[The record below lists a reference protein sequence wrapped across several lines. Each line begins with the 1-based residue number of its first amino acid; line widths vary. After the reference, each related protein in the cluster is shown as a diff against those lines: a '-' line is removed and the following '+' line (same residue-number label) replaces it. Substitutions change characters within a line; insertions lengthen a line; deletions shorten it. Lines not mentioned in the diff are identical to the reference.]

1 MREAKCIKVNI
12 CRHLH
17 LLHHIIEASR
27 VLLKIS
33 SDFREMFH
41 QNLRISSDCR
51 NVSSEFRDLNI

>member
-41 QNLRISSDCR
+41 QIVEMFHQNLGI
-51 NVSSEFRDLNI
+51 